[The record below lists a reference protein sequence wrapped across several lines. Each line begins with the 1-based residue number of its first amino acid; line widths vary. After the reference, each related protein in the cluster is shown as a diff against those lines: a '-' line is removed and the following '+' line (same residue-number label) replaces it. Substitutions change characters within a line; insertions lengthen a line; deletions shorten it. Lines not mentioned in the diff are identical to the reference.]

1 MSRNIKIFTGP
12 NNYQLENVYIEEENE
27 ILIGVDSGCEELI
40 KHQIIFDYAIGDFDS
55 IHSEYLSLLKKYAKQ
70 IISLPKMKDMT
81 DLAFTLDYIY
91 NNLTYDEVFVYG
103 GIGGRIDHLLANL
116 NLMKRFSLSFKDNHH
131 HIYTLKK
138 GRYAINNV
146 HKYISFF
153 ALEDVYELTLRGFK
167 YELDQYL
174 LTTSDSIGVSNE
186 GSGSLEFSKG
196 RLLVVCSNE

>member
-1 MSRNIKIFTGP
+1 MSKKIKIFTGP
-12 NNYQLENVYIEEENE
+12 NNYQLENVYVEEDNE

-40 KHQIIFDYAIGDFDS
+40 KHQMTFDYAIGDFDS
-55 IHSEYLSLLKKYAKQ
+55 IHHEYLTSLNKYANQ

-116 NLMKRFSLSFKDNHH
+116 NLMKRFNLSFMDNYH

-138 GRYAINNV
+138 GRYTMTNH

-153 ALEDVYELTLRGFK
+153 ALEDVYDLTLRGFK